1 MGKSFWLLAYTGAFY
16 IAFMMGVQTWT
27 FVLMMWDPFYYHSI
41 KVLTPVVHRCG
52 VLTVELDVQRYRAC
66 KVDIDRFMV
75 NVPTGDVIM
84 RERVPGGA
92 TKLGRDVITNKFK
105 IACDAPLGKTR
116 LMQSVASQCIDG
128 VHSMSWPIVEF
139 EVVE

>member
-1 MGKSFWLLAYTGAFY
+1 MGKGFGLLMYTGAFY
-16 IAFMMGVQTWT
+16 ISFMIGIQTWN

-52 VLTVELDVQRYRAC
+52 VFAVELDVQRYRIC

-75 NVPTGDVIM
+75 NVATGDIVM

-92 TKLGRDVITNKFK
+92 TVLGRDTITNKLK
-105 IACDAPLGKTR
+105 IACDAPLGKTK
-116 LMQSVASQCIDG
+116 LMQNVSSQCIDG
-128 VHSMSWPIVEF
+128 IHSLAWPPIEFEIVE
-139 EVVE
+139 